1 VIDLAASVKNATA
14 MGVTGSSAVEVAA
27 ASVLIVDDTP
37 ANLFAFGEALRPH
50 CEALVLAA
58 SGQEALA
65 LVAKQEFAVILLD
78 MMMPGMDGLE
88 TLSRMRERGLIGS
101 TPVIMISAADLT
113 RENVA
118 RAYGLGAIDFVTK
131 PVYPEVLRG
140 KINAC
145 MSLHLANQT
154 LRRREADL
162 QMKDRQIA
170 MLAHDLRN
178 PLNTISAG
186 TQVLMR
192 LADGERAKREQLIA
206 RMARGAQRMDAMIR
220 DLLDCARAGSG
231 AIVVARE
238 VMDLGNLTRELV
250 EEFVI
255 ADPERRIELT
265 TAGPITGHWDRARL
279 YQALSN
285 LVGNATRYGHG
296 AASISVTGDHS
307 TVEVSVHNDGP
318 PIAADL
324 LPVIFEPFRR
334 GNGGDDTGLGLGLY
348 IVRAI
353 AHAHGGEVSVASSS
367 QEGTTFKLCL
377 PRGPVRE

>member
-1 VIDLAASVKNATA
+1 MD
-14 MGVTGSSAVEVAA
+14 VTDSSAVQVPPGR
-27 ASVLIVDDTP
+27 VLVVDDAP
-37 ANLFAFGEALRPH
+37 ASLFAFGEVLKPH
-50 CEALVLAA
+50 CEALVLAMF
-58 SGQEALA
+58 GQEALD
-65 LVAKQEFAVILLD
+65 LVTKQEFAVILLD

-88 TLSRMRERGLIGS
+88 TLSRMRASGLIGS
-101 TPVIMISAADLT
+101 TPVIMITAADLT
-113 RENVA
+113 RENVV

-140 KINAC
+140 KVTSCI
-145 MSLHLANQT
+145 SLHLANRA
-154 LRRREADL
+154 LRRCDAEL

-170 MLAHDLRN
+170 VLAHDLRN
-178 PLNTISAG
+178 PLNTISTG
-186 TQVLMR
+186 TQMLMR
-192 LADGERAKREQLIA
+192 LGETEKARREQLLA

-231 AIVVARE
+231 AMSIVRE
-238 VMDLGNLTRELV
+238 VMDLGDLARELV

-265 TAGPITGHWDRARL
+265 TAGPITGAWDRARL

-296 AASISVTGDHS
+296 TASIRVAGDRS

-334 GNGGDDTGLGLGLY
+334 GDGGDDTGLGLGLY

-353 AHAHGGEVSVASSS
+353 AHAHGGEVSVASSLE
-367 QEGTTFKLCL
+367 EGTTFRLCL
-377 PRGPVRE
+377 PTEALPE